1 MSSGNNKA
9 YGVSGGDVCFF
20 YGAFALLLPA
30 GLGSAEC
37 GVGGG
42 WIEPMDCHTYGVGN
56 GARLLLLFIY
66 MRGSNGSLGLVGGC
80 NRLCKI

>member
-1 MSSGNNKA
+1 MFLLQA
-9 YGVSGGDVCFF
+9 FCFAVAGGARQR
-20 YGAFALLLPA
+20 GMR
-30 GLGSAEC
+30 G
-37 GVGGG
+37 GGG

-56 GARLLLLFIY
+56 GALLLLLFIY